1 MKKIKLFLILLA
13 ITILL
18 PNMKITANAEY
29 LPYEYV
35 ADYADI
41 LTDEEEQTLNDR
53 LTQISDY
60 NDCSV
65 VVLTVYSLEGK
76 TAQAYADDYYDY
88 NDFNYNGILFLISTE
103 ERDWAMSTCGDSID
117 VFSDARLDYIFEQ
130 MRYDLKYDDFNSAFT
145 TFADLC
151 EEFYNNPEEYDD
163 YNNYEES
170 EEGSNLLLSLVFGL
184 IIGTITTI
192 VFYSQLKSVKFDKA
206 ANNYVKSNSLNILQ
220 KKDMFL
226 YSTETKTRKESSS
239 NSNHSHSSTHR
250 SSSGRSHGGR
260 SGKF

>member
-76 TAQAYADDYYDY
+76 TAQTYADDYYDY

-170 EEGSNLLLSLVFGL
+170 EEGSNLLLSLVLGL

-192 VFYSQLKSVKFDKA
+192 VFYSQLKS

-220 KKDMFL
+220 KKDIFL